1 MKLVEKYIKDKEI
14 IKTIYIQDKL
24 INIIVKQ

>member
-1 MKLVEKYIKDKEI
+1 MKLVEKYIKDKVI